1 MGVQLG
7 DEVGYSIRFEDRT
20 SSKTCIKYL
29 TDGCLLRECL
39 FDYKFQQYS
48 VIILDEAHE
57 RSLNTDIL
65 LGLLKRVAAERKPE
79 LKVIVTSAT
88 LDGQKFSEYFFN
100 CPVVTVPG
108 KLYPVQLLYSVDRP
122 VNYLDSSVQTALD
135 IHVREPPGDILLFM
149 TGQEE
154 ILKAITMLEER
165 VKALEEGSCL
175 DVEILP
181 LYASLPPESQVD
193 TGSCVSCT
201 TIQLSA
207 NYCGNQPGG
216 DFSYCRWCC
225 VCCLRPIPV
234 MFSWF

>member
-1 MGVQLG
+1 M
-7 DEVGYSIRFEDRT
+7 
-20 SSKTCIKYL
+20 
-29 TDGCLLRECL
+29 
-39 FDYKFQQYS
+39 
-48 VIILDEAHE
+48 
-57 RSLNTDIL
+57 
-65 LGLLKRVAAERKPE
+65 GLLKRVAAERKPE

-154 ILKAITMLEER
+154 ILKAISMLEER

-181 LYASLPPESQVD
+181 LYASLPPESQARVFLAPPSNCRRIIVATNLAETSLTVD
-193 TGSCVSCT
+193 GVVY
-201 TIQLSA
+201 A
-207 NYCGNQPGG
+207 
-216 DFSYCRWCC
+216 
-225 VCCLRPIPV
+225 V
-234 MFSWF
+234 

>member
-1 MGVQLG
+1 MWLCVN
-7 DEVGYSIRFEDRT
+7 R
-20 SSKTCIKYL
+20 
-29 TDGCLLRECL
+29 
-39 FDYKFQQYS
+39 
-48 VIILDEAHE
+48 
-57 RSLNTDIL
+57 DIL

-108 KLYPVQLLYSVDRP
+108 KLYPVQLLYSVDQP

-154 ILKAITMLEER
+154 ILKAISMLEER

-181 LYASLPPESQVD
+181 LYASLPPESQACYYSCLGALSSCCYFCKVFNSICQSSEACPMLCLHGFGSIQAYVD
-193 TGSCVSCT
+193 NFYS
-201 TIQLSA
+201 
-207 NYCGNQPGG
+207 
-216 DFSYCRWCC
+216 SYC
-225 VCCLRPIPV
+225 
-234 MFSWF
+234 

>member
-1 MGVQLG
+1 MTKVM
-7 DEVGYSIRFEDRT
+7 VGHFVSDTHKVMTALIHVLLP
-20 SSKTCIKYL
+20 SSVVV
-29 TDGCLLRECL
+29 E
-39 FDYKFQQYS
+39 
-48 VIILDEAHE
+48 
-57 RSLNTDIL
+57 SLQSHKMWLCVNRDIL

-154 ILKAITMLEER
+154 ILKAISMLEER

-181 LYASLPPESQVD
+181 LYASLPPESQACYY
-193 TGSCVSCT
+193 SCLGAFVK
-201 TIQLSA
+201 L
-207 NYCGNQPGG
+207 
-216 DFSYCRWCC
+216 
-225 VCCLRPIPV
+225 LLLL
-234 MFSWF
+234 